1 MPFTTSTSTN
11 PDEYENLIRKRGE
24 SDYASYCPQL
34 NFMIKGTEHE
44 EVSDLMKAHIAQHIK
59 SLSETESTEE

>member
-1 MPFTTSTSTN
+1 M
-11 PDEYENLIRKRGE
+11 IRKRGE
-24 SDYASYCPQL
+24 SDYAAYCPQL

-59 SLSETESTEE
+59 SLNEPKVADETSEEPESTEK